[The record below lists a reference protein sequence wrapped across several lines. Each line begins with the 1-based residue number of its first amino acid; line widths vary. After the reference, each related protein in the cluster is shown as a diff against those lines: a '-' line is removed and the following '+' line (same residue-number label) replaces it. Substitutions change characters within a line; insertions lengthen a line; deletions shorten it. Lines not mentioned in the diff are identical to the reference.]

1 MKKRNP
7 EKYIVNKC
15 NTERYGRSAVPFLQR
30 LLNED
35 YEKQRKNLKCLLQV
49 NNDITYNF
57 PFT

>member
-7 EKYIVNKC
+7 EKYIVHNYY
-15 NTERYGRSAVPFLQR
+15 TERYGRSAVPFLQR

-49 NNDITYNF
+49 NNDVTYNV
-57 PFT
+57 PIT